1 MTDTPPSE
9 RVAAA
14 APGPRRQVALP
25 AAPQK
30 QRRGG
35 LMVLGLVLVLGAGAG
50 FWFVL
55 ESVDQRAQY
64 LVAARTIE
72 RWEVVQSSDLTVVE
86 ADVGAA
92 AALTSDRGGAVVGR
106 WSTGR
111 IPAGTLVT
119 EGMFETPPLSGE
131 GEAGR
136 VLIQVSLPSA
146 DAPFGTLAT
155 GDTVALLGREAD
167 LASGEASPLGLIG
180 VLRLEL
186 VQGDDVFYLVAPEEA
201 LAIKDTVDRYSAAS
215 DRTMLKL
222 GLDMDADDLVA
233 ALEAQAAT
241 VPSVISGASTE
252 AGTGVEPVGD
262 Q

>member
-1 MTDTPPSE
+1 MTDSPPSE
-9 RVAAA
+9 RAVAT
-14 APGPRRQVALP
+14 APGSRRQVALP

-35 LMVLGLVLVLGAGAG
+35 LMVLGLVLVFGAGAG

-72 RWEVVQSSDLTVVE
+72 RWEVVQAADLTMVE
-86 ADVGAA
+86 AVVGDAS
-92 AALTSDRGGAVVGR
+92 ALTADRGDAVVGR
-106 WSTGR
+106 WATGR

-136 VLIQVSLPSA
+136 VLIQVSLPAA

-155 GDTVALLGREAD
+155 GDTVALLGRETD
-167 LASGEASPLGLIG
+167 VIDGEVSPLALIG

-186 VQGDDVFYLVAPEEA
+186 VQGDDIFYLVAPEEA
-201 LAIKDTVDRYSAAS
+201 LDIKDTVDRYSAAA

-222 GLDMDADDLVA
+222 GLGLEADELIA
-233 ALEAQAAT
+233 ALEAQTAT
-241 VPSVISGASTE
+241 VPSVISGVSTE